1 MKAIESRLIKR
12 VTYPLLFII
21 GLISCLFI
29 YFDFLAIK
37 NSLNT
42 VLTLDTFSGI
52 LLMTFIGFMY
62 PIILAINKT
71 GLKFNSDY
79 LEINYLFGLIRTQH
93 EYKGIKMNE
102 LKIQSTLVTIIQLE
116 NNEQIRLS
124 EKGYENYNDIRT
136 LLTKQLN
143 QDGQLKWR
151 RQIRKPNK
159 IFILVGL
166 CIVLFYSL
174 TR

>member
-1 MKAIESRLIKR
+1 
-12 VTYPLLFII
+12 
-21 GLISCLFI
+21 
-29 YFDFLAIK
+29 
-37 NSLNT
+37 
-42 VLTLDTFSGI
+42 
-52 LLMTFIGFMY
+52 
-62 PIILAINKT
+62 
-71 GLKFNSDY
+71 
-79 LEINYLFGLIRTQH
+79 
-93 EYKGIKMNE
+93 